1 MEAQKIVAEEEK
13 RAVFLSVCGPAT
25 YEIIKAQAAPTAV
38 RQKKYEEIIKL
49 LRDYFVPKT
58 SSIVSRFQFHR
69 REQRSG
75 ESISTFI
82 GELRQLAEKCNFE
95 AGTLND
101 MLRDRL
107 VCGVR
112 DENLQR
118 RLLAEET
125 LTFVSAQSIAIAHE
139 AALAHAS
146 LLKEPVLPASQQTS
160 SVNKLS
166 YNTDQRRKLTDER

>member
-1 MEAQKIVAEEEK
+1 MRPSHILDHKGQSSPGRCETKEVRRNHKAPARSFRPQDVIDSKP
-13 RAVFLSVCGPAT
+13 FSV
-25 YEIIKAQAAPTAV
+25 
-38 RQKKYEEIIKL
+38 
-49 LRDYFVPKT
+49 
-58 SSIVSRFQFHR
+58 HR

-75 ESISTFI
+75 QSISAFI

-139 AALAHAS
+139 TALAHAS